1 MLTSASRIK
10 INVLNQLYPCIF
22 SHLALII
29 NFYKLDV
36 IGSRIGVCP
45 KVMIKKQLSDGI
57 IKNSAVSITTWSLTP
72 RCQHDFFPE
81 KYRKE
86 EKINFK
92 KITQLMF
99 DFAVSMMHRSLTQW
113 CQ

>member
-10 INVLNQLYPCIF
+10 INVLKQLYPCIF

-81 KYRKE
+81 NYRSKTSFIKKKHCQNICFKE

-92 KITQLMF
+92 KL
-99 DFAVSMMHRSLTQW
+99 HN
-113 CQ
+113 